1 MSLKNHTGSI
11 IENVGDPTLKTI
23 LKYRKHASILPIK
36 RRIKSGPVLTFNHI
50 TKEDVIKDI
59 KNLGVSKPSQ
69 EENIATKIIKENSN
83 IFSNF
88 IKRASIT

>member
-1 MSLKNHTGSI
+1 MSLKNHAGSI

-23 LKYRKHASILPIK
+23 LKYRKHASILPI

-59 KNLGVSKPSQ
+59 KNLGASKASQ
-69 EENIATKIIKENSN
+69 EENIATKIIKENSD

-88 IKRASIT
+88 IKRASTT